1 MPAGWIEKLKGE
13 GIKHWAYDK
22 LMAGDVVF
30 VSDRGKQ
37 GYPKVAEIQLT
48 DEDVSRFAGLEH
60 GVTII
65 MRHKDNSQAI
75 DDPQSE
81 YSFDEIVFYLEC
93 VK

>member
-1 MPAGWIEKLKGE
+1 
-13 GIKHWAYDK
+13 
-22 LMAGDVVF
+22 V
-30 VSDRGKQ
+30 
-37 GYPKVAEIQLT
+37 VAEIQLT
-48 DEDVSRFAGLEH
+48 DDDVGRFAGLEN

-65 MRHKDNSQAI
+65 MRHKDKSKAI